1 MKTRLI
7 KKALTAALA
16 AAMTVMSVGLASCG
30 SSVAKYTVGICQ
42 LVQHPALD
50 AATEGFKAAL
60 TEKLGSDVKFDE
72 QNAAGDSPTCGVIVG
87 NFVSAN
93 VDLIF
98 ANAIFGLIMPEP
110 LQIPPI

>member
-30 SSVAKYTVGICQ
+30 SSTAKYTVGICQ

-50 AATEGFKAAL
+50 AATEGFMAAL
-60 TEKLGSDVKFDE
+60 PEKLGSAVKFDE

-87 NFVSAN
+87 NFV
-93 VDLIF
+93 
-98 ANAIFGLIMPEP
+98 
-110 LQIPPI
+110 